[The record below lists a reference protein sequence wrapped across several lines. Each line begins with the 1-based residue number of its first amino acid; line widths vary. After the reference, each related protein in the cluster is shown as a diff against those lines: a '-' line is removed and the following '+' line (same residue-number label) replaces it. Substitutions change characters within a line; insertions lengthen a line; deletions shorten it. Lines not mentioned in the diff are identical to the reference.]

1 MGTQG
6 VFDIGKGGENAVIQ
20 LFTAKDMSCNRMSVV
35 IVTSSN
41 TFKLKPDLFIITK
54 TKTSMGGA
62 FSDTKLEFQ
71 TEDAGLSAADLQFVS
86 TYFLGIALEQLK
98 ASQGTLLQ
106 TQANQNCG
114 PYRPLPKQCNPWQK
128 NPRKPDFCRA
138 HLEEA
143 APMPMPMPR
152 PMPMPTPQPFPQDD
166 GYGSQ
171 YPQDEGYGSQYPQD
185 DGYGSQYPQDEGYGG
200 VYQPE
205 DEDMQPTYPQDDY
218 SYGGGSNEGYPMEGV
233 EDDDSQPKR
242 KNDGKKKGK
251 KKHKKKHKNGRRG
264 GKGKGVR
271 RKPKRDNRR
280 NRRPYRGNR
289 RPVRRKPKR
298 DNRRN
303 RRPSRGNR
311 RPSRGNRRTPV
322 RRKKSRGGR
331 GKGRRNRRGR
341 GSRKLRGHG
350 NKLFPTTDSSHLSR
364 KCSKKVC
371 PMIGCQGKLIY
382 MDAKDCCGT
391 CSSPF
396 QLQL

>member
-62 FSDTKLEFQ
+62 FSDTKLEYQ

-98 ASQGTLLQ
+98 ASKDTLLQ

-185 DGYGSQYPQDEGYGG
+185 DGYGG

-264 GKGKGVR
+264 GKGKGV
-271 RKPKRDNRR
+271 
-280 NRRPYRGNR
+280 
-289 RPVRRKPKR
+289 
-298 DNRRN
+298 
-303 RRPSRGNR
+303 
-311 RPSRGNRRTPV
+311 
-322 RRKKSRGGR
+322 
-331 GKGRRNRRGR
+331 
-341 GSRKLRGHG
+341 
-350 NKLFPTTDSSHLSR
+350 
-364 KCSKKVC
+364 
-371 PMIGCQGKLIY
+371 
-382 MDAKDCCGT
+382 
-391 CSSPF
+391 
-396 QLQL
+396 